1 MLFRAPESL
10 REIIKIL
17 IKVLYFIRSRNESG
31 DLIPKLKLDA
41 TVTVWID
48 TRWPQRFR
56 LSKNVTSTDFE
67 DNGVVATNF
76 FELYEGGEY
85 EFDVTNS
92 TSFKS
97 IISHTKMKDLRR
109 DYVKPIWI
117 ALIIVSGLKILQVLI
132 WKYIGRDSAILMENG
147 RLKSLDIF
155 RGFCVT
161 GGNFKMVKNKIFIS
175 NFNV

>member
-1 MLFRAPESL
+1 M
-10 REIIKIL
+10 
-17 IKVLYFIRSRNESG
+17 
-31 DLIPKLKLDA
+31 IPKLKSGES
-41 TVTVWID
+41 VTVWID
-48 TRWPQRFR
+48 TRWSQRFR

-67 DNGVVATNF
+67 NNGVVATNF

-97 IISHTKMKDLRR
+97 IISHRKMKDLRR

-117 ALIIVSGLKILQVLI
+117 AIIIVSCLKIGQVLI
-132 WKYIGRDSAILMENG
+132 WKYIGSDSAIVIENG

-155 RGFCVT
+155 RGVCIT
-161 GGNFKMVKNKIFIS
+161 GKTFSFSLSRINLHI
-175 NFNV
+175 